1 MPDGDPKLQEICQST
16 AADKTAMD
24 TGLTAQDE
32 GMLEEKMQPT
42 QAVTESEVP
51 AVTVENGNA
60 EATVN
65 EKRKEKK
72 NKEPAVVARVQKNKT
87 MGHLKDEELD
97 WIWIGDADDA
107 RDAGSLRRHNVRY
120 ILNCTPL
127 RSDGGVSNFHEKDPY
142 FSYCRTSMGDNAT
155 EHLSKRFEE
164 SWEFL
169 ERARVREDGGVLV
182 HCQQGV
188 SRSAS
193 MVMSYLMKFY
203 RKSFDEALALARNA
217 RAQANPNE
225 GFTIQLKELETTL
238 RTTNGY
244 AKVPPTR
251 NRANA
256 GAIGA
261 IRGAAAGP
269 ARGPTAGPARGPTA
283 GPARGPT
290 VCPARGP
297 TVGPARGPLLPAG
310 GASATM
316 GPSIGPALGP
326 AGPKK
331 GPELGPAKAGN
342 SAAPSIGPSKPAKIG
357 PAKGPSRL
365 PTQGIDVDVP
375 KSKKAKKNSSI
386 DLTA

>member
-256 GAIGA
+256 
-261 IRGAAAGP
+261 
-269 ARGPTAGPARGPTA
+269 
-283 GPARGPT
+283 
-290 VCPARGP
+290 V
-297 TVGPARGPLLPAG
+297 PLAQSEVQLRVQLEDQLRVQLEDQLRVQLEDQLRVQLEDQLCVQLGDQLWVQLEDPFCLLVELV
-310 GASATM
+310 
-316 GPSIGPALGP
+316 PPWVQALVQ
-326 AGPKK
+326 
-331 GPELGPAKAGN
+331 L
-342 SAAPSIGPSKPAKIG
+342 
-357 PAKGPSRL
+357 
-365 PTQGIDVDVP
+365 
-375 KSKKAKKNSSI
+375 
-386 DLTA
+386 